1 MRKPIIGITL
11 DYETTETYSK
21 YPWYALRENY
31 ITAIEK
37 SGGIPLPLPHE
48 VSLVDEYFSM
58 IDGLVITG
66 GNFDVDPKYYGE
78 DISNQRVIIKDKR
91 TQFEFAL
98 CKKAIE
104 FNLPILGICGGEQL
118 ANVVL
123 GGSLIQ
129 HIPDEIQTEIDHEQK
144 IAKHL
149 PSHEVLVHKDT
160 LLYAIT
166 KSEKINVNST
176 HHQAVKNLGKGVIV
190 SAVAPDGVIEAIEK
204 INHKFC
210 LCVQWHPEY
219 YEQDHDK
226 RIFDAFIKSAAS

>member
-1 MRKPIIGITL
+1 MKKPIIGITL

-78 DISNQRVIIKDKR
+78 EISSERVVLKDKR
-91 TQFEFAL
+91 TQFEFAI

-104 FNLPILGICGGEQL
+104 NNLPILGICGGEQL
-118 ANVVL
+118 LNVVM

-129 HIPDEIQTEIDHEQK
+129 HIPDEVDTNIDHEQK
-144 IAKHL
+144 TPKHL
-149 PSHEVLVHKDT
+149 PSHEVLVEKNT
-160 LLYAIT
+160 LLHAIT
-166 KSEKINVNST
+166 KLEKFNVNST
-176 HHQAVKNLGKGVIV
+176 HHQAVKNIGKGVIV
-190 SAVAPDGVIEAIEK
+190 SAKAPDGVIEAIEK
-204 INHKFC
+204 SNHKFC

-219 YEQDHDK
+219 YEQEHDK
-226 RIFDAFIKSAAS
+226 KIFESFIQAAAS